1 MTTSR
6 ENWCAEARCG
16 MEEGGGESGGDRMG
30 PGPLGRSPT
39 ATPVQGGSHL
49 PVRSQSSPFPFP
61 GCSQPL
67 PCASSP

>member
-39 ATPVQGGSHL
+39 ATPVQGGSRL
-49 PVRSQSSPFPFP
+49 PIQPELTL
-61 GCSQPL
+61 PL
-67 PCASSP
+67 PGLLSATSLCL